1 MSRKGWLLFI
11 ALCVIWGLPYLLIR
25 VAVREL
31 PPPALI
37 FLRTA
42 PAALLLVPL
51 ALHRREL
58 RPAPGTLALGGAAT
72 PWSRSPSPGCCWR
85 MPRCASR
92 APWRGS
98 SWAPVP
104 LIAAVLYRA
113 LGAGEQFDGRRIAG
127 LLVGFAGVAALVGI
141 DVAGSDPLAVA
152 EMLVVAVCYASGP
165 LIISRPLAGLPT
177 LGVIT
182 ASLALTAVALR
193 AGGPADHAGVGL
205 GADGGRR
212 RHLVHPLHRARFLPV
227 LRADRRSGAFALDR
241 DHLRQPARGRA
252 SGHRAAQRTA
262 HTGHRGRH
270 AAHPSGLGAGHGP
283 SLRKASTRPSERPEG
298 VGTDP
303 ATGPAAS
310 PPTP

>member
-11 ALCVIWGLPYLLIR
+11 ALCVIWGIPYLLIR

-51 ALHRREL
+51 ALHRGEL
-58 RPAPGTLALGGAAT
+58 RPLLARWRWVAGYTVVEIALPWLLLAHAEVRISSSLAGLVVGA
-72 PWSRSPSPGCCWR
+72 
-85 MPRCASR
+85 
-92 APWRGS
+92 
-98 SWAPVP
+98 VP

-113 LGAGEQFDGRRIAG
+113 LGAGEQFDARRVAG

-165 LIISRPLAGLPT
+165 LIISRPSGRTPHPGRHHRLAG
-177 LGVIT
+177 
-182 ASLALTAVALR
+182 ADRRRLR

-212 RHLVHPLHRARFLPV
+212 RHAC
-227 LRADRRSGAFALDR
+227 RSSA
-241 DHLRQPARGRA
+241 PC
-252 SGHRAAQRTA
+252 
-262 HTGHRGRH
+262 
-270 AAHPSGLGAGHGP
+270 
-283 SLRKASTRPSERPEG
+283 SLSSCSSR
-298 VGTDP
+298 
-303 ATGPAAS
+303 
-310 PPTP
+310 